1 MDPNNSKSQ
10 SSNGTGNANSQQS
23 GERRVTLNL
32 SRVSSRPNDASAQ
45 TTVESQQN
53 QDALE
58 KSADVSLAQANHDK
72 GKSAKQA
79 DKLNGKAKG
88 DSGKGNKLPP
98 WMLNSLQKKAEQA
111 KEDTSSDKNASNS
124 TAQSDELS
132 AKAKKS
138 SESDKRRKA
147 ALDKKEERRQE
158 HLKAFDNYS
167 ATNFFELNF
176 REFQDQFDK
185 LDSSLDEYINEQLKL
200 SDFEIQN
207 GVLEE
212 IRNLD
217 LSDEDL
223 AYFNTKKNKYKRK
236 ETLTSETVNE
246 EISKYL
252 RFRYR
257 GLFKAISLYHIFCE
271 NFKLE
276 LFNQLD
282 KQCREYCR
290 NVSSV
295 SMADIQQLVDT
306 VEPLDVAANK
316 LLRLCTAEG
325 KCIFG
330 SLFNFDTFWLESKEH
345 FLGEN
350 TAADAA
356 RDYADERTSFLLSK
370 ELDNLFTFADPKL
383 DEPNHEDESGA
394 ANASTEDEALVSDS
408 SDTSSDASAA
418 ALQDEHEHEQSANSN
433 VEESAAQNTS
443 EKAVLSEQELEQA
456 KRLSKLVQRS
466 RESVPNDDNNLS
478 VTNFKKAVIAEH
490 FRMRCPE
497 ESLQSF
503 ILDLE
508 ALCSQRNWL
517 GAYLTKESLERL
529 NDSLASFDGYD
540 PTEYLR
546 MFVPDDA
553 ALCSGYEWLNT
564 MGSIAAGHRQS
575 LDLLFLLRLKEY
587 CNKYKDIKHVDAEE
601 CVDQDDIKIFNCEAA
616 NFKENLSQLSKM
628 YRQINALRKRK
639 YLDLYPDEL
648 TSGDFLL
655 DTRYIANVSD
665 NSFAAMVGFV
675 SKLNA
680 KELRAFKAIVE
691 FVIDLSKQSGSNEP
705 VRSVVFDKDT
715 LKTLS
720 IKSECTYDTLRSVFY
735 NMDNSILF
743 ERKYVSPTHA
753 TDAGI
758 EQVYA
763 FALTKKVF
771 TYFEKLNK
779 LLDIWS
785 MVEGL
790 QKRMNQEL
798 LYMNPGLRLVF
809 ECSETLAQKYKS
821 YGTGSNSFLDVMQG
835 ALSDEV
841 EFNKFRNKYLEEI
854 KNEGKVDELDDAI
867 SRSAVL
873 SAYYALDAVDR
884 KRFDIDKVLCYFDD
898 DEYFLDEHP
907 GLGDEPFDIDMDD
920 ENSVF
925 FANEDEL

>member
-10 SSNGTGNANSQQS
+10 SSNGTKNANSQQS
-23 GERRVTLNL
+23 GERRITLNL
-32 SRVSSRPNDASAQ
+32 SRLGSRPNNESAQ
-45 TTVESQQN
+45 ATVESQQN

-58 KSADVSLAQANHDK
+58 SSADVSLAQANHDK
-72 GKSAKQA
+72 GKSAKQSG
-79 DKLNGKAKG
+79 KPNGKAKG

-98 WMLNSLQKKAEQA
+98 WMLNALQKKSEQT
-111 KEDTSSDKNASNS
+111 KEDAASDKDAANS
-124 TAQSDELS
+124 TAQSDDLS

-185 LDSSLDEYINEQLKL
+185 LDFSLDEYINEQLKL

-207 GVLEE
+207 DILDA
-212 IRNLD
+212 IHNLD
-217 LSDEDL
+217 LKDDDL

-257 GLFKAISLYHIFCE
+257 GLFKVISLYHIFCE

-316 LLRLCTAEG
+316 LLRLCTAES

-330 SLFNFDTFWLESKEH
+330 SLFNFDTFWLESKDH
-345 FLGEN
+345 FSGEN
-350 TAADAA
+350 SKADLA
-356 RDYADERTSFLLSK
+356 RYYADQRLDHLSSK
-370 ELDNLFTFADPKL
+370 ELDNLFTFADSKC
-383 DEPNHEDESGA
+383 DESSHEDESVA
-394 ANASTEDEALVSDS
+394 SNASTEDEDLVSES
-408 SDTSSDASAA
+408 SDSASDASAA
-418 ALQDEHEHEQSANSN
+418 ALQDEHEQSADSS
-433 VEESAAQNTS
+433 VEESATQSTRD
-443 EKAVLSEQELEQA
+443 KAVLSEHELEQA
-456 KRLSKLVQRS
+456 KHLSELVQRS
-466 RESVPNDDNNLS
+466 RETVPNDDNNLS
-478 VTNFKKAVIAEH
+478 LTNFKKGVIARH
-490 FRMRCPE
+490 FMMMCPE
-497 ESLQSF
+497 KTLHSF
-503 ILDLE
+503 IMDLD
-508 ALCSQRNWL
+508 ALYSNQNWL
-517 GAYLTKESLERL
+517 GSYFANETLKKL

-540 PTEYLR
+540 PTTSTDLV
-546 MFVPDDA
+546 VPDDA
-553 ALCSGYEWLNT
+553 TLSSGYEWLNT

-587 CNKYKDIKHVDAEE
+587 CNKHKDIKRIDADE
-601 CVDQDDIKIFNCEAA
+601 CIYKDDTKIFNCEAA

-648 TSGDFLL
+648 TSGDLVL
-655 DTRYIANVSD
+655 DTRYIANISD
-665 NSFAAMVGFV
+665 NSFAAMVSFV
-675 SKLNA
+675 SKLNSGEF
-680 KELRAFKAIVE
+680 KAFKAIVE
-691 FVIDLSKQSGSNEP
+691 FVINLSKQSGSSDP
-705 VRSVVFDKDT
+705 VKEIVFDQEKLGL
-715 LKTLS
+715 LKRETGCSYESFNSLLF
-720 IKSECTYDTLRSVFY
+720 K
-735 NMDNSILF
+735 MDNSILF
-743 ERKYVSPTHA
+743 ERKYVRPTRK
-753 TDAGI
+753 TNSGI
-758 EQVYA
+758 KHVYA
-763 FALTKKVF
+763 FALTKKIF
-771 TYFEKLNK
+771 TYFDKLNK

-809 ECSETLAQKYKS
+809 ECSENLSQKFKN
-821 YGTGSNSFLDVMQG
+821 YGTGSNNFLDFMQS

-854 KNEGKVDELDDAI
+854 ENDGKADDFDGDL

-873 SAYYALDAVDR
+873 SAYYALDAVER
-884 KRFDIDKVLCYFDD
+884 KRFDIDTVLFYFDEYENFLDDHPEIGSEPFNFDD
-898 DEYFLDEHP
+898 DDPDCSFLN
-907 GLGDEPFDIDMDD
+907 FDVKD
-920 ENSVF
+920 
-925 FANEDEL
+925 